1 MQLKIKQYGH
11 LQPEGRLN
19 QSAGE
24 QGKVLTIT
32 NLTAGS
38 ITIFA
43 SDGNGQWEICKFDDD
58 SDMIFT
64 PESESFSACL
74 PVINYLIKAEGS
86 EEVNPDV
93 LITLS

>member
-1 MQLKIKQYGH
+1 MLLKIKQGLLTRDYGT
-11 LQPEGRLN
+11 LN
-19 QSAGE
+19 QVQGE

-38 ITIFA
+38 ITIFS
-43 SDGNGQWEICKFDDD
+43 SDGNGLWEICKFDDD
-58 SDMIFT
+58 TDMIFT

-74 PVINYLIKAEGS
+74 PVINYLIKAEG
-86 EEVNPDV
+86 EDVNPDV